1 MAKKSTRQPRTY
13 GPGFASSFNELPGFM
28 QFIQQSKAIVNY
40 IVGQI
45 VSEMNA
51 TVAAEGKSFS
61 DAALE
66 EWTPKLRKAVLN
78 KLLDGGNW
86 DDDKANV
93 LQVAHDMA
101 WIASILSGSSSTV
114 AKAHVHAAFRACK
127 DHSSCPGSSG
137 SGRWCDFDI

>member
-1 MAKKSTRQPRTY
+1 V
-13 GPGFASSFNELPGFM
+13 PGFLT
-28 QFIQQSKAIVNY
+28 FIQKSKAMVNY

-45 VSEMNA
+45 IREMNA
-51 TVAAEGKSFS
+51 TVEAEGKSFS

-66 EWTPKLRKAVLN
+66 EWTPKLRTAVLH

-93 LQVAHDMA
+93 LTVAHDMA
-101 WIASILSGSSSTV
+101 LIASILSGSSSTV
-114 AKAHVHAAFRACK
+114 AKGHVHAAFRACK
-127 DHSSCPGSSG
+127 DHSSCPGSLG

>member
-1 MAKKSTRQPRTY
+1 MAKKSARQPRK
-13 GPGFASSFNELPGFM
+13 GGAGSEPSFAELPGFLSV
-28 QFIQQSKAIVNY
+28 IQKCKAIVNR

-45 VSEMNA
+45 ITEMNA

-66 EWTPKLRKAVLN
+66 EWTPKLKTAVFN

-86 DDDKANV
+86 NDDKAAV
-93 LQVAHDMA
+93 LTVAHDMA
-101 WIASILSGSSSTV
+101 LIASILSGSASLV

-127 DHSSCPGSSG
+127 DHSTCPGSLG